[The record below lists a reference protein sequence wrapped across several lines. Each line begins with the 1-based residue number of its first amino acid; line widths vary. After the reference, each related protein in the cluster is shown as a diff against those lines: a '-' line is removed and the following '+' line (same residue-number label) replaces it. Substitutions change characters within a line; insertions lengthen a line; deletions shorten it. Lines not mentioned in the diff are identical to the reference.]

1 MAYMQLESI
10 EATDFRNLRGKI
22 TCGRGLNI
30 FFGENGH
37 GKTNWLE
44 AIYLL
49 ATGRSFKTAQ
59 LNETIRFSEE
69 LAIVRGR
76 VRQSE
81 EITRD
86 LQVAIQGRIKSL
98 SINGKRETVQN
109 FIGQIHAVVFNSD
122 ELEIVRGLP
131 ENRRRFLDNAIVSL
145 SPPFIQTFTDYGR
158 VIRQRNSLLHSAR
171 EQEHSVE
178 KTAELLEPWNQQL
191 VSLGA
196 RIHKGRMRI
205 VERLNDVLERRMF
218 GREHLAIRYLSSL
231 EGKGDLSDYE
241 GLLTERLALR
251 VQAELSAGHSL
262 IGPHRDD
269 LEIKFDGHDIRKF
282 GSAGQ
287 QRSALLALLLA
298 QIAVFEATRGEY
310 PLFLIDDIDAELDHR
325 RIGRLLEYLS
335 GKTQTFVTTSKAGF
349 VEDFGSSAT
358 VFTVSHGVAEL
369 PAAAAV

>member
-1 MAYMQLESI
+1 MQLESI

-22 TCGRGLNI
+22 TCGSGLNI

-49 ATGRSFKTAQ
+49 ATGRSFKTVQ

-81 EITRD
+81 EISRD

-109 FIGQIHAVVFNSD
+109 YLGEIHAVIFNSD
-122 ELEIVRGLP
+122 ELNIIRGLP
-131 ENRRRFLDNAIVSL
+131 ENRRRFLDNAIVGL
-145 SPPFIQTFTDYGR
+145 SPPFVQTFTDYGR
-158 VIRQRNSLLHSAR
+158 VLRQRNSLLQTAR
-171 EQEHSVE
+171 EQEFSLE
-178 KTAELLEPWNQQL
+178 KTAELLRPWNQQL
-191 VSLGA
+191 VTLAS
-196 RIHKGRMRI
+196 RIHKGRLRV
-205 VERLNDVLERRMF
+205 VERFTEYLDRRMF
-218 GREHLAIRYLSSL
+218 GREELSIRYVSSL

-241 GLLTERLALR
+241 GLLTERLELR
-251 VQAELSAGHSL
+251 VQAEMAAGHSL

-269 LEIKFDGHDIRKF
+269 LEIRFDGHDIRKF

-298 QIAVFEATRGEY
+298 QISVFEATRGEY
-310 PLFLIDDIDAELDHR
+310 PLFLIDDIDAEIDHR
-325 RIGRLLEYLS
+325 RIRRLLEFLD
-335 GKTQTFVTTSKAGF
+335 GKAQTFVTTSKAGF
-349 VEDFGSSAT
+349 VEDFGGLAS
-358 VFTVSHGVAEL
+358 VFTVSRGSAEPPL
-369 PAAAAV
+369 AAAV